1 MFEYPNKVDPGRQNR
16 KTGYQSLEDDC
27 DRRVMGVST
36 KFEMVS
42 GKFERSEEVTTT
54 QLVDGKYSLAPLYK
68 VTDLLPPVQQPALP
82 ADRSQPGAGVSC
94 GSGGGGEGAH
104 NH

>member
-1 MFEYPNKVDPGRQNR
+1 MTTPSECKGDCFRQSR

-42 GKFERSEEVTTT
+42 GKFELSEEVTTT

-68 VTDLLPPVQQPALP
+68 VTQNYPHCRQ
-82 ADRSQPGAGVSC
+82 
-94 GSGGGGEGAH
+94 
-104 NH
+104 